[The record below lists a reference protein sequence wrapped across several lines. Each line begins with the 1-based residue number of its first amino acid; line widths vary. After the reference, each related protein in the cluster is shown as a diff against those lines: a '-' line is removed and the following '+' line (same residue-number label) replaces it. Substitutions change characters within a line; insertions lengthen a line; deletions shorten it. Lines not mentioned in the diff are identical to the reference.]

1 MNSDPTTGTI
11 IESALKVHSGLGP
24 GLLESAYEVCLIH
37 ELEKR
42 HISCRRQVVMPI
54 RYDDIDLETG
64 YRLDLLVDEKVVVEV
79 KSCQSFLPIHTA
91 QLLTYLR
98 LGNFRVGLL
107 LNFNVA
113 HMRDGIRRLINT

>member
-1 MNSDPTTGTI
+1 
-11 IESALKVHSGLGP
+11 
-24 GLLESAYEVCLIH
+24 
-37 ELEKR
+37 
-42 HISCRRQVVMPI
+42 MPI
-54 RYDDIDLETG
+54 RYGDIDLETG